1 MGYRQLTEATVV
13 DYVASVPALAARFS
27 SFGAIDVR
35 EVGDGN
41 LNYVYIVTN
50 RTAPDE
56 TVVVKQAVPFLR
68 IAGESWPL
76 GRQRMVFETA
86 ALRRHAELVPGMVP
100 ELFHADPEMSL
111 IAMQNLRAHRIVR
124 GELIAGRR
132 LPRLADHLS
141 TFLARTLFFTS
152 DLHLD
157 PAAKKAAVAA
167 SVNVELCRITE
178 DFVFTHPYD
187 DSASNAY
194 PAGLRQAAIDTIQR
208 DSELRAAVAEMKWL
222 FMNAAEA
229 LLHGD
234 LHTGSIMANER
245 ETYVIDPEFAFY
257 GPMGFDVGAILAN
270 LWLAFL
276 ARGAREGDAA
286 FRPWLTET
294 AEAIWKG
301 FRAKFLDLW
310 RESDAGRDGA
320 SFVGRDLDAGASAE
334 AFRQRFLRRLFAD
347 AIGFA
352 GCKMM
357 RRIVGIAKVA
367 DIAGIADPAARSR
380 VEEQALAMGRRLV
393 IERHRFA
400 AIEEVS
406 ALARASASLERFP
419 A

>member
-1 MGYRQLTEATVV
+1 MGYRQLTEQTVV
-13 DYVASVPALAARFS
+13 DYIAGVPALAARFS
-27 SFGAIDVR
+27 SLEAVDVR

-41 LNYVYIVTN
+41 LNYVFIVT
-50 RTAPDE
+50 RSVAPDE

-86 ALRRHAELVPGMVP
+86 ALKRQAELVPGMVP
-100 ELFHADPEMSL
+100 KLFHADPAMSL
-111 IAMQNLRAHRIVR
+111 IAMENLREHRIVR

-132 LPRLADHLS
+132 LPLLAGHLA

-178 DFVFTHPYD
+178 DFVFTHPFD

-194 PAGLRQAAIDTIQR
+194 PPGLRQAAIDTIQR
-208 DSELRAAVAEMKWL
+208 DPELRAAVAELKWL
-222 FMNAAEA
+222 FMNSAEA

-257 GPMGFDVGAILAN
+257 GPMGFDLGAILAN

-276 ARGAREGDAA
+276 SRGARDGDPA
-286 FRPWLTET
+286 FGAWLIET
-294 AEAIWKG
+294 AESVWTG
-301 FRAKFLDLW
+301 FSTKFLELW
-310 RESDAGRDGA
+310 RENDASRAGA
-320 SFVGRDLDAGASAE
+320 SFVGRDLDRGASAE
-334 AFRQRFLRRLFAD
+334 VFRQRFMRRLLAD
-347 AIGFA
+347 TIGFA

-367 DIAGIADPAARSR
+367 DITGIADPVARTR

-393 IERHRFA
+393 LERQRFSS
-400 AIEEVS
+400 IEEVS
-406 ALARASASLERFP
+406 ALARTCAASERFP